1 MFEKIKECLDE
12 FENALEKINK
22 GIECNDDEIEV
33 IEYFNLNLAKL
44 LIQDRYV
51 DSGKVAKIIFAAKDL
66 SNEVIVKV
74 E

>member
-1 MFEKIKECLDE
+1 MFEKVKECLDE
-12 FENALEKINK
+12 FENALQKLNE
-22 GIECNDDEIEV
+22 GIDYNEDDIEV

-44 LIQDRYV
+44 LMQDRYIE
-51 DSGKVAKIIFAAKDL
+51 SEQVAKIIFAAKYL